1 MIRDGHFGSQD
12 LRGLRVALAGRFDN
26 NEPAKDGGARHP
38 WHVILYVD
46 ERATPEQHTALADI
60 FLGRAGGTSFEN
72 YAQAIGEVYA
82 IKPARIELDHTP
94 GKERLRVGE
103 SIWAATARAFPTAE
117 PMTCG
122 IPGHDRP
129 GMELVATLMRVED
142 EPFHWAFSGRC
153 GFSTDFEFRSAV

>member
-1 MIRDGHFGSQD
+1 MIRDGYFGSQD
-12 LRGLRVALAGRFDN
+12 LKGLRVALAGYFDK
-26 NEPAKDGGARHP
+26 NETAKEGGTCHP

-46 ERATPEQHTALADI
+46 ERATPEQSSALTEI
-60 FLGRAGGTSFEN
+60 FLGRAGGTPFEN
-72 YAQAIGEVYA
+72 YANAIGEVYA

-103 SIWAATARAFPTAE
+103 SIWVATARAFPTAE
-117 PMTCG
+117 SMTCG

-129 GMELVATLMRVED
+129 GMEVVATLMRVED

-153 GFSTDFEFRSAV
+153 GFSTDFEFRSAA

>member
-1 MIRDGHFGSQD
+1 MIRDGHFGPHD
-12 LRGLRVALAGRFDN
+12 LQGLRVALAGRFDN
-26 NEPAKDGGARHP
+26 REHAKGDVRHP

-46 ERATPEQHTALADI
+46 ERASEEQRSALSDI

-72 YAQAIGEVYA
+72 YAKAIGEVYA

-94 GKERLRVGE
+94 GRESLRVGG
-103 SIWAATARAFPTAE
+103 SVWAATARTFPLE
-117 PMTCG
+117 ESMTCG

-142 EPFHWAFSGRC
+142 EPFHWAVSGRC
-153 GFSTDFEFRSAV
+153 GFSSDFDFRSAA

>member
-1 MIRDGHFGSQD
+1 MIHQGYFGFTD
-12 LRGLRVALAGRFDN
+12 LKGLHVALAGYFKK
-26 NEPAKDGGARHP
+26 NESLVDGARHP

-46 ERATPEQHTALADI
+46 ELATPEQSSALADI
-60 FLGRAGGTSFEN
+60 FLGRAGGTPIEN
-72 YAQAIGEVYA
+72 YAGAIGEVFA
-82 IKPARIELDHTP
+82 IKAARIELDHTP

-142 EPFHWAFSGRC
+142 APFHWAFSGRC
-153 GFSTDFEFRSAV
+153 GFSTDFEFRSAA